1 MSQGVVSSLP
11 GQPQRRERL
20 ADQIYGRLIAEIAG
34 GLHAE
39 DDRLPTEQALAAR
52 FGVSRPVVREALT
65 RLQADGFVQSRQG
78 SGTYIRRRPPE
89 RLTQFAA
96 AGGLAGFLRS
106 FEVRIALEP
115 QAARLAA
122 ERRSDGDVAD
132 IRAAQAA
139 LEAAQGRGQ
148 GTLALDMAV
157 HRVIG
162 RASHNPLLS
171 SMLDTLLQSA
181 GPPSSG
187 AGNYLS
193 TSRLFDEHSRVIEAV
208 AAGDP
213 HGAEIAMRFH
223 IDQARKRLTDR
234 RRDI

>member
-20 ADQIYGRLIAEIAG
+20 ADQIYGRLIADIAG

-39 DDRLPTEQALAAR
+39 DDRLPTEQALAAQ

-96 AGGLAGFLRS
+96 GGGLAGFLRS

-171 SMLDTLLQSA
+171 GMLDTLLDSA
-181 GPPSSG
+181 GPPSG
-187 AGNYLS
+187 GTGNYLS

-213 HGAEIAMRFH
+213 NGAEIAMRFH

-234 RRDI
+234 RRDV